1 MAGLGLDGLDGLDG
15 EHVGAVGTAA
25 YPAETTPSGVCHGG
39 PHHDCASFDV
49 GIDEDEVLA
58 VIIES
63 ILILFL
69 KDLDGKFCFFAL
81 LAIRFIFS
89 MMNLNFIFRFNW
101 YRSIFIILF
110 SCCDWT

>member
-25 YPAETTPSGVCHGG
+25 YPAETTPLGVCHGG

-69 KDLDGKFCFFAL
+69 KDLDGNFCFLPCLQFDSYFL
-81 LAIRFIFS
+81 
-89 MMNLNFIFRFNW
+89 
-101 YRSIFIILF
+101 
-110 SCCDWT
+110 